1 MVLRSR
7 LAAGAFAGAL
17 ILTLAALT
25 HAAPAKSHPDL
36 SGEWRF
42 DPSRSDRPDWG
53 KGRPA
58 GAMREGTVRR
68 REGPPPGDAKGDR
81 PRRGPRLPSY
91 LRIEQSPDLVRLI
104 DSTGT
109 TVAEI
114 STDNSPSP
122 TTGREAS
129 WEPGKW
135 RGDRLEV
142 ERETPRGKATESFS
156 LADGGQTLEITIQRS
171 GGTMGPAK
179 FKRVYQ
185 RLGS

>member
-7 LAAGAFAGAL
+7 LAAGAFAGSL
-17 ILTLAALT
+17 ILSLAVLT

-36 SGEWRF
+36 SGEWRL
-42 DPSRSDRPDWG
+42 DPSRSDHPDWG

-58 GAMREGTVRR
+58 GERGGMPRRPEG
-68 REGPPPGDAKGDR
+68 PPGDAKGDR
-81 PRRGPRLPSY
+81 PHGGPRLPSY

-109 TVAEI
+109 TVGEI

-122 TTGREAS
+122 TSGTDAS

-142 ERETPRGKATESFS
+142 ERETPRGKVTETFA
-156 LADGGQTLEITIQRS
+156 LAPGGQTLEITIQRA
-171 GGTMGPAK
+171 GGAMGPGK